1 MKPNS
6 KHYYSVTK
14 HTHKSTD
21 HVAYIN
27 DELNRANVFRS
38 MNVKWVKFLSY
49 GIMTTTQNNSILA
62 II

>member
-6 KHYYSVTK
+6 KHFYSVTK

-27 DELNRANVFRS
+27 DELDKANVFRS
-38 MNVKWVKFLSY
+38 MNVKWVKFLLKM
-49 GIMTTTQNNSILA
+49 IQL
-62 II
+62 